1 VDTEAPYIVG
11 VDLGTSAC
19 KTVVFTLDGR
29 RIASASREYPIIQP
43 QPRWAEQNPLEW
55 WRAAVETMGESLR
68 KGGVGGDEIVGLA
81 VDSQREV
88 VVPIDKSGEVLYNG
102 IIWLDR
108 RTEPQ
113 TEMMRRLLEQQK
125 VLQATG
131 VGINPV
137 FSASK
142 ILWLKENH
150 PRVFSKTEVFLP
162 AKDFIIYK
170 LTGEKVTD
178 YSMASRTMLFDIR
191 RKKWSGEICSALGIP
206 LDKLPPPLESSIIVG
221 EVSSK
226 ASGETSLPK
235 GLPVAN
241 GGGDRP
247 CECLGA
253 GVIHEGAANIGTG
266 TGSTFEAPLNEPRP
280 DSKGRIS
287 CCFHVIPDM
296 WEYEASIST
305 TGGALR
311 WFKDVFGEKETAE
324 AERTERDAYDLLLNT
339 ASKTNPGA
347 DGLLFYP
354 YLAGAF
360 PPRADGRARGVFFG
374 ISLSHS
380 KGHFVKAILEG
391 VAFHYIVMLELL
403 EELGLDIVEI
413 SMVGGEAKSDFWNQL
428 KADVTG
434 RRIRVPEAE
443 DAAAMG
449 AALLAGIGT
458 GQYPSMQKAV
468 ESTVRIMKVY
478 TPNPAKHSTYLE
490 LYRKYEALYALISK
504 GYDAY

>member
-1 VDTEAPYIVG
+1 VDAEAPYIVG
-11 VDLGTSAC
+11 IDLGTSAC
-19 KTVVFTLDGR
+19 KTVIFTLDGR
-29 RIASASREYPIIQP
+29 RVASASREYPIIQP

-55 WRAAVETMGESLR
+55 WRAAVETIGESLR
-68 KGGVGGDEIVGLA
+68 KGRVGGDEIVGLA

-88 VVPIDKSGEVLYNG
+88 VVPIGRNGEVLYNG

-113 TEMMRRLLEQQK
+113 TESMRRLLDQQK
-125 VLQATG
+125 VLHTTG

-142 ILWLKENH
+142 ILWLRENS
-150 PRVFSKTEVFLP
+150 PSVFSKTEVFLC

-191 RKKWSGEICSALGIP
+191 RKTWSGEICSALGIP
-206 LDKLPPPLESSIIVG
+206 LDKLPPPLESSVIVG

-226 ASGETSLPK
+226 ASGETSLPR
-235 GLPVAN
+235 GLPVVN

-253 GVIHEGAANIGTG
+253 GVIHEGAVNVGTG
-266 TGSTFEAPLNEPRP
+266 TGSTFEAPLNEPHP
-280 DSKGRIS
+280 DLKGRIS
-287 CCFHVIPDM
+287 CCCHVIPDM

-324 AERTERDAYDLLLNT
+324 AERTGRDPYDLLLNT
-339 ASKTNPGA
+339 ASETNPGA

-360 PPRADGRARGVFFG
+360 PPRVDGRARAVFFG

-380 KGHFVKAILEG
+380 KGHFVRAILEG
-391 VAFHYIVMLELL
+391 VAFHYLVMLQLL
-403 EELGLDIVEI
+403 EELGLDIAEI

-434 RRIRVPEAE
+434 RRIRVPEVE

-458 GQYPSMQKAV
+458 GQYSSVQKAV
-468 ESTVRIMKVY
+468 ESTVRTRRVY
-478 TPNPAKHSTYLE
+478 TSNPVKHSTYLE

-504 GYDAY
+504 GYDVY

>member
-1 VDTEAPYIVG
+1 MDAGAPFILG

-29 RIASASREYPIIQP
+29 RVASASREYPVIQP

-55 WRAAVETMGESLR
+55 WRAVVETIRESLR
-68 KGGVGGDEIVGLA
+68 KGGIRGNQIVGLA

-88 VVPIDKSGEVLYNG
+88 VVPIGENGEVLYNG

-108 RTEPQ
+108 RTEEQ
-113 TEMMRRLLEQQK
+113 TERMRSLLDESM
-125 VLQATG
+125 VLRTTG

-142 ILWLKENH
+142 ILWLKENL
-150 PRVFSKTEVFLP
+150 PNIFSKTEVFLF

-170 LTGEKVTD
+170 LTGERVTD
-178 YSMASRTMLFDIR
+178 YSIASRTMLFDIR
-191 RKKWSGEICSALGIP
+191 RKKWSTEICSALGIP
-206 LDKLPPPLESSIIVG
+206 VDKLPPPRESSIVIG
-221 EVSSK
+221 EVSTQ
-226 ASGETSLPK
+226 ASAETSLPR

-253 GVIHEGAANIGTG
+253 GVIKEGDVNIGTG
-266 TGSTFEAPLNEPRP
+266 TGSTFEAPLSRP
-280 DSKGRIS
+280 IPDLRGRVN
-287 CCFHVIPDM
+287 CCCHVIPGA

-311 WFKDVFGEKETAE
+311 WFKDVFGEREIDE
-324 AERTERDAYDLLLNT
+324 AERTGRDPYDLIT
-339 ASKTNPGA
+339 QAASETSLGA
-347 DGLLFYP
+347 EGLFFYP

-360 PPRADGRARGVFFG
+360 PPRVDGRARAVFFG

-380 KGHFVKAILEG
+380 KGHFVRAILEG
-391 VAFHYIVMLELL
+391 VAFHYLVVLELL
-403 EELGLDIVEI
+403 KELGVEI
-413 SMVGGEAKSDFWNQL
+413 AEASMVGGETKSDFWNQL

-434 RRIRVPEAE
+434 RRIRIPEVE

-449 AALLAGIGT
+449 AAMLAGIGT
-458 GQYPSMQKAV
+458 GQYTSVQKAV
-468 ESTVRIMKVY
+468 ESTVRTRKVY
-478 TPNPAKHSTYLE
+478 VPNAENHSAYLK
-490 LYRKYEALYALISK
+490 LYEKYEALYALISK
-504 GYDAY
+504 GYGIY